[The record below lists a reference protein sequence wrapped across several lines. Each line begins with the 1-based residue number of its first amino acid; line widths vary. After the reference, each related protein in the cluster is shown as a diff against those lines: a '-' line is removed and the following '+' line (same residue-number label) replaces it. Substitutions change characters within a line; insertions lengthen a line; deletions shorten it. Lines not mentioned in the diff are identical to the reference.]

1 MAGQNRSATAYLS
14 DLATDPERLFAHG
27 FVPLLRYIDANSDSP
42 YRLGYSISPKYD
54 ACRFGQ
60 TALLKF
66 YPSAFTQVK
75 FATNIPAFK
84 LKNSYFG
91 LFGMYGPLPT
101 HLTEYAIERNEHH
114 KDFVLTEFADVFH
127 HRFISLFY
135 RAWADAEPVV
145 SLDKSSDDRFG
156 GFLRCLSG
164 AVDVKTSDSALFQQ
178 AMTGLY
184 SHKSKSKG
192 ALAQILNQFLQ
203 LPVTIEEFSGQWYP
217 IDHHELTRLGQNMA
231 VLGQTAVVGRSS
243 FQRAYCFTIN
253 IGPLNFEEYQR
264 FFLQPSLFEQIRKHS
279 MAFVGAEFD
288 IRIALVLK
296 PFQSKPAQ
304 LNHHRLGQTTWLQS
318 SVGSLTHNKAVVVYR
333 NS

>member
-14 DLATDPERLFAHG
+14 ELVTDPQRLFAHG

-54 ACRFGQ
+54 SCRFGQ
-60 TALLKF
+60 TPLLKF

-75 FATNIPAFK
+75 LAAHIPAFK

-101 HLTEYAIERNEHH
+101 HLTEYAIERNEQY
-114 KDFVLTEFADVFH
+114 KDFVLSEFADVFH

-145 SLDKSSDDRFG
+145 SLDKIDDDRFG

-164 AVDVKTSDSALFQQ
+164 STDVSAPVTDVLQQ
-178 AMTGLY
+178 ALTGLF
-184 SHKSKSKG
+184 SHKNKSKG
-192 ALAQILNQFLQ
+192 ALAQILSEFLQ
-203 LPVTIEEFSGQWYP
+203 LPVFVEEFSGQWYP
-217 IDHHELTRLGQNMA
+217 IENNELTRLGRSTA
-231 VLGQTAVVGRSS
+231 VLAKTAVAGRSS

-253 IGPLNFEEYQR
+253 IGPLDFEEYQR
-264 FFLQPSLFEQIRKHS
+264 FFLQPSLFKQIRKHS
-279 MAFVGAEFD
+279 VAFAGIEFD

-296 PFQSKPAQ
+296 PFQSKPTK
-304 LNHHRLGQTTWLQS
+304 LNHSRLGQTTWLQS
-318 SVGSLTHNKAVVVYR
+318 SARNITQNKALVVYR
-333 NS
+333 N